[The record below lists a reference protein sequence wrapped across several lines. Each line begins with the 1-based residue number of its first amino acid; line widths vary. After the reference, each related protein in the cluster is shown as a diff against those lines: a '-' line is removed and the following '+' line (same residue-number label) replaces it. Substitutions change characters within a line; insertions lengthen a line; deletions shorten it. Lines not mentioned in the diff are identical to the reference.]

1 MKMEVIKN
9 ARLDEQYHKITL
21 DNGLTVLVYPM
32 PQKEGV
38 YALLGAKIGSTTRD
52 FILGDKRV
60 KVPSGIAH
68 FLEHKLFENENED
81 AFELFA
87 KTGANANAYTS
98 YDKTCYLFSASINIE
113 QSLRTLIRF
122 VTAPHFTAE
131 TVDKEQGIIGQEI
144 KMYDDNPDWAL
155 ATMSLQSLYKK
166 HPVRDDIAGSVE
178 SISEITPEL
187 LYTCYNAYYRPA
199 NMALSIAGNI
209 TAEQVLQICEEEYAG
224 VGVPSETVETLAIDE
239 PCDIVS
245 KYCEKQM
252 QVCAPQFCLGFKE
265 QPHGAEKRAKRELA
279 CRIAMELIGGETSN
293 LYRRM
298 YDSGLVNDMF
308 DASVLDAEDYL
319 CIMFSGESEQPQK
332 VVEEIYRELEE
343 FKKNGIDEERF
354 VECKRA
360 FLGNYLCGYDSTE
373 TTATKMLYSHF
384 KNASI
389 YDTIDDIEN
398 ISKEDIEQQIRSMFS
413 KEQSS
418 LSVIKPIKE

>member
-1 MKMEVIKN
+1 
-9 ARLDEQYHKITL
+9 
-21 DNGLTVLVYPM
+21 
-32 PQKEGV
+32 
-38 YALLGAKIGSTTRD
+38 
-52 FILGDKRV
+52 
-60 KVPSGIAH
+60 
-68 FLEHKLFENENED
+68 
-81 AFELFA
+81 
-87 KTGANANAYTS
+87 
-98 YDKTCYLFSASINIE
+98 
-113 QSLRTLIRF
+113 
-122 VTAPHFTAE
+122 
-131 TVDKEQGIIGQEI
+131 
-144 KMYDDNPDWAL
+144 
-155 ATMSLQSLYKK
+155 
-166 HPVRDDIAGSVE
+166 
-178 SISEITPEL
+178 
-187 LYTCYNAYYRPA
+187 
-199 NMALSIAGNI
+199 
-209 TAEQVLQICEEEYAG
+209 
-224 VGVPSETVETLAIDE
+224 
-239 PCDIVS
+239 
-245 KYCEKQM
+245 
-252 QVCAPQFCLGFKE
+252 
-265 QPHGAEKRAKRELA
+265 LA

>member
-1 MKMEVIKN
+1 MKTEVIKN

-166 HPVRDDIAGSVE
+166 HPVRDDIAGSAE

-224 VGVPSETVETLAIDE
+224 VGVPSETFE
-239 PCDIVS
+239 
-245 KYCEKQM
+245 
-252 QVCAPQFCLGFKE
+252 
-265 QPHGAEKRAKRELA
+265 
-279 CRIAMELIGGETSN
+279 
-293 LYRRM
+293 
-298 YDSGLVNDMF
+298 
-308 DASVLDAEDYL
+308 
-319 CIMFSGESEQPQK
+319 
-332 VVEEIYRELEE
+332 
-343 FKKNGIDEERF
+343 
-354 VECKRA
+354 
-360 FLGNYLCGYDSTE
+360 
-373 TTATKMLYSHF
+373 
-384 KNASI
+384 
-389 YDTIDDIEN
+389 
-398 ISKEDIEQQIRSMFS
+398 
-413 KEQSS
+413 
-418 LSVIKPIKE
+418 